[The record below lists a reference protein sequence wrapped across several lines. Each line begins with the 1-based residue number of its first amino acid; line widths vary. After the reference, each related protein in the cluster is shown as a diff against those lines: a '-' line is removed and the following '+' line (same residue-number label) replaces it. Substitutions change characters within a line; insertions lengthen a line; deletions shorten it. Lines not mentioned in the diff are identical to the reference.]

1 MTSIKECV
9 MSKLDSFFEKR
20 KETFRHPLLT
30 YLDGAHPD
38 SASIEVMRRGDVLGF
53 KASKIYL
60 NLVVG
65 GKPLPPA
72 EYGWDDELNEALVM
86 RGIRAVSVDNE
97 KIRFGLGLRSSFK
110 RPETRFGD
118 GFFNSVLV
126 IVIKEFGFAD
136 YPEVADVLSD
146 VHTNQPHMG
155 GNGYTDCHAMV
166 TNAISDQATQ
176 LVDWLKYNKDE
187 AREILSG
194 AMARYLDER
203 FTVSSRRRL
212 GWT

>member
-1 MTSIKECV
+1 
-9 MSKLDSFFEKR
+9 
-20 KETFRHPLLT
+20 
-30 YLDGAHPD
+30 
-38 SASIEVMRRGDVLGF
+38 
-53 KASKIYL
+53 
-60 NLVVG
+60 
-65 GKPLPPA
+65 
-72 EYGWDDELNEALVM
+72 
-86 RGIRAVSVDNE
+86 
-97 KIRFGLGLRSSFK
+97 
-110 RPETRFGD
+110 
-118 GFFNSVLV
+118 
-126 IVIKEFGFAD
+126 
-136 YPEVADVLSD
+136 
-146 VHTNQPHMG
+146 MG